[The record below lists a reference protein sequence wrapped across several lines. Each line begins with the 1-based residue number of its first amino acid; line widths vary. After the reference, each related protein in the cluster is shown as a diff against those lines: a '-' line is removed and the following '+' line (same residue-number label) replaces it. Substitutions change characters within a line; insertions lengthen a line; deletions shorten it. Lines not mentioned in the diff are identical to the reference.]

1 MTTTISDELAK
12 RIDEHLAK
20 NPRAMTLELARS
32 LEVPESEIVRRLP
45 EGRSTALDVS
55 RFEEIMQASSKL
67 ERVFVIV
74 SNASATMESTGQ
86 LGGFSRSGA
95 YFNVQSDSID
105 MHIRTDKLSA
115 AFAVQKPSHMD
126 GVSTLS
132 VQFFDDVG
140 ASSFKVFFS
149 FGSKAPTEQIQ
160 QVWTSIRRDFAT
172 A

>member
-1 MTTTISDELAK
+1 MTMAIGDALAK

-45 EGRSTALDVS
+45 EGRSTTLDVA
-55 RFEEIMQASSKL
+55 RFQDIMQAASQL
-67 ERVFVIV
+67 ERVHVIV

-95 YFNVQSDSID
+95 YFNVQSDTID

-132 VQFFDDVG
+132 VQFFDDIG
-140 ASSFKVFFS
+140 ASSFKIFFS
-149 FGSKAPTEQIQ
+149 FGSTAPAPEVVE
-160 QVWTSIRRDFAT
+160 VWESIRRDFA
-172 A
+172 AG